1 MAGASLAVP
10 TATMLEVSSWG
21 VTEKGQCQTSFEWF
35 KYHAQR
41 SEFMRW
47 RRPARDDVRWPGE
60 RPAKVLIDRCQV
72 YVGVR
77 RATSV

>member
-35 KYHAQR
+35 KFLLSPMPCATLRIHAMAT
-41 SEFMRW
+41 SG
-47 RRPARDDVRWPGE
+47 RDDVRWPEGQK
-60 RPAKVLIDRCQV
+60 RQFMQW
-72 YVGVR
+72 
-77 RATSV
+77 